1 MFIFQINVRQDD
13 QGISVKFS
21 VSHITAGRLS
31 LCFRCNVENL
41 PKQQNRT
48 RIHDNGRPSG
58 YLGFLLHPI
67 FCSFLIGWTI
77 VLSLVRHLSGSS
89 HLLFDWLWILSV
101 SLPISVQP
109 LTVVVDCW
117 FKIEEFP
124 NKMAISSA
132 QNSRDK
138 SFFLRKLTGFVP
150 QFWIFDHTQFP
161 CSLFPQI
168 FISVSRT
175 QLHGSESCA
184 IPKFH
189 LFHCTLWSAFG
200 LRRISSFA
208 LSRSTRSVQ
217 DTTPEGVLSWCWCSL
232 TLTHTLPQWVHRRVR
247 VPRDLDSTLYHC
259 LVFVKFLS
267 VSDPTMILMIELLES
282 FISAYEYSVPCSS
295 LWSAKKPSVLQS
307 ETIHFDIQ
315 LKADSPSETHLLLSF
330 KQSAWICCI
339 DCIPN
344 PLVSVIELVCSSGN
358 IAKLSS

>member
-1 MFIFQINVRQDD
+1 MPV
-13 QGISVKFS
+13 
-21 VSHITAGRLS
+21 HLS
-31 LCFRCNVENL
+31 LGSTAPFNRPSASVEN
-41 PKQQNRT
+41 N
-48 RIHDNGRPSG
+48 
-58 YLGFLLHPI
+58 
-67 FCSFLIGWTI
+67 C
-77 VLSLVRHLSGSS
+77 
-89 HLLFDWLWILSV
+89 ILSCCLTITTA
-101 SLPISVQP
+101 SLSDPVQ
-109 LTVVVDCW
+109 
-117 FKIEEFP
+117 
-124 NKMAISSA
+124 N
-132 QNSRDK
+132 
-138 SFFLRKLTGFVP
+138 
-150 QFWIFDHTQFP
+150 
-161 CSLFPQI
+161 
-168 FISVSRT
+168 
-175 QLHGSESCA
+175 
-184 IPKFH
+184 
-189 LFHCTLWSAFG
+189 
-200 LRRISSFA
+200 
-208 LSRSTRSVQ
+208 
-217 DTTPEGVLSWCWCSL
+217 TTPEGVLSSCWCSL